1 MSVPSPTPD
10 TPDDE
15 SLLEKAR
22 NEARKKIAALH
33 AEEGTV
39 DSEGEQNSPS
49 PEDVTSKRLTTCL
62 EKLTRNHLWSLQ
74 CRYNKALMKSADAA
88 CLQEA

>member
-1 MSVPSPTPD
+1 MSMPAPTPD

-22 NEARKKIAALH
+22 NEAQEKIAALH

-39 DSEGEQNSPS
+39 ESEGEQNSPS
-49 PEDVTSKRLTTCL
+49 PEDVIPQAPD
-62 EKLTRNHLWSLQ
+62 H
-74 CRYNKALMKSADAA
+74 AP
-88 CLQEA
+88 